1 MLSRMQTIEMNDLVS
16 ATFEP
21 CAAFG
26 PSAGGSPVC
35 EACGWLEGEH
45 DQPVA
50 EVHALPTRAVSRTAP
65 HRLAS

>member
-16 ATFEP
+16 ATLEA
-21 CAAFG
+21 CTAFG
-26 PSAGGSPVC
+26 APGDGSPVC

-50 EVHALPTRAVSRTAP
+50 EVHQLPTRVSRRTAP
-65 HRLAS
+65 RRLAS